1 MFGIGKYNNS
11 EKAPCVESIPQG
23 GYCYDEE
30 GLCPYWTINKNKP
43 HQMNGYCHFMKKGDW
58 HFDGLS
64 LIWNRVKECTIF
76 TEINEYN
83 YNIHSKMKTLL
94 KKISLWGTI
103 SEKYTFWKKVD
114 IVLHGKICRCKFC
127 KKYFLRQIDAT
138 NVTMCDKC
146 WLSKMINRKKNSS
159 TLNKIVEG
167 NSKRST
173 GNE

>member
-11 EKAPCVESIPQG
+11 KKAPLIESIPQG
-23 GYCYDEE
+23 SYCYDEE
-30 GLCPYWTINKNKP
+30 GLCPYWTVNKNKP
-43 HQMNGYCHFMKKGDW
+43 HQMNGYCYFMEMGDW
-58 HFDGLS
+58 QSENSS
-64 LIWNRVKECTIF
+64 LIWNQVKECTIF

-83 YNIHSKMKTLL
+83 YNIHSKMKTLF

-103 SEKYTFWKKVD
+103 TETYTFREKVD

-146 WLSKMINRKKNSS
+146 WLSKMIKRKKNIS
-159 TLNKIVEG
+159 TPNKIVEG
-167 NSKRST
+167 TSKRST